1 MKKLITLCYVA
12 LLGLLV
18 AFMPANDTFTA
29 AEQQQI
35 SIETP
40 RLFDETNTFYISL
53 ELYLLTNTLF
63 LLPIGKASL
72 LSNKDIEITTS
83 RRRCG
88 EIHV

>member
-40 RLFDETNTFYISL
+40 HLFDASNTFNIDFWGFIL
-53 ELYLLTNTLF
+53 KRIF
-63 LLPIGKASL
+63 FPFA
-72 LSNKDIEITTS
+72 
-83 RRRCG
+83 RRSG
-88 EIHV
+88 VIVKQ